1 EVRVSLAADREAAV
15 VLTLPRL
22 FGVLHLESDP
32 AGEAPL
38 VDGAVPADCPATPC
52 DARVVAGAHHVAFGG
67 DLYVPWA
74 SDVAVDSDATLA
86 VAAKLERRTGTLTV
100 TAPGA
105 GELTVDG
112 QSVEGATWSGVVPT
126 GPHAVSFRSAAT
138 WPFVQ
143 QVDVA
148 WNQTTTSALAPAP

>member
-1 EVRVSLAADREAAV
+1 FDVMLPVRSGSVVVTAIGDEHDMDEVRVSLAADREAAV

-74 SDVAVDSDATLA
+74 SDVAGDSDASPA
-86 VAAKLERRTGTLTV
+86 VSANLER
-100 TAPGA
+100 
-105 GELTVDG
+105 
-112 QSVEGATWSGVVPT
+112 
-126 GPHAVSFRSAAT
+126 
-138 WPFVQ
+138 
-143 QVDVA
+143 
-148 WNQTTTSALAPAP
+148 